1 MIEITASDITFSAY
15 RADPEGA
22 PKGAVVI
29 LQDVYGVTADIRA
42 IADGYAAAGYVAVAP
57 ALFDKVRPG
66 VELDAAGAEEGR
78 ALTSELGSD
87 WPLEAIA
94 ATVEAVRPAGKV
106 ALVGYSWGGLLA
118 YIAGNRVGGL
128 ACAVGYHAEGLSAT
142 ASEKRRIPTLIHFAE
157 EHAAVSEEER
167 IQFRARRPD
176 VSAFS
181 YPGAGAGFAFP
192 GSPAFDAQVAETAR
206 DRTLGWMAQYV
217 VGAPPAQMKN
227 AGAYAQAK
235 TEKKGKKKPEGDD
248 MGPPLN

>member
-1 MIEITASDITFSAY
+1 MIEITASDVTFSAY

-78 ALTSELGSD
+78 ALTAELGTD
-87 WPLEAIA
+87 WPLAAIA

-118 YIAGNRVGGL
+118 YLAGNRVSGL
-128 ACAVGYHAEGLSAT
+128 ACAVGYHAEGLGAT

-157 EHAAVSEEER
+157 ADAQVPEEER

-181 YPGAGAGFAFP
+181 YPGAARGFAFP
-192 GSPAFDAQVAETAR
+192 ANPAFDATVAETAR
-206 DRTLGWMAQYV
+206 TRTLGWMAQYV

-248 MGPPLN
+248 LGPPLN